1 MFTVQVIKLQKK
13 NQKKNPSSL
22 NCLVRILV
30 MYFCRI
36 KQYVFYT
43 WTSRNFFFYRAYAK
57 KKMLFLLQRFL
68 HTSLWGD
75 GKRNLIKTKTNKIQP
90 APASSLAITTEDQNK
105 AMQENEKS
113 KPKPKVN
120 KQMSV
125 SYLPSVY

>member
-1 MFTVQVIKLQKK
+1 MPTLTR
-13 NQKKNPSSL
+13 L
-22 NCLVRILV
+22 LVTYIS
-30 MYFCRI
+30 I
-36 KQYVFYT
+36 
-43 WTSRNFFFYRAYAK
+43 YRAYAK

-105 AMQENEKS
+105 AKQENEKS
-113 KPKPKVN
+113 KPKQKVN

>member
-1 MFTVQVIKLQKK
+1 MFFSAELK
-13 NQKKNPSSL
+13 NMPAIAGLLITYLS
-22 NCLVRILV
+22 I
-30 MYFCRI
+30 
-36 KQYVFYT
+36 
-43 WTSRNFFFYRAYAK
+43 YRAYAK

-75 GKRNLIKTKTNKIQP
+75 GKRNLIKTKTNNIQP
-90 APASSLAITTEDQNK
+90 APASSLAITTEDQNN

-113 KPKPKVN
+113 KPKQKVN